1 MKPKGKQQPSA
12 ATMKKAGDIA
22 ATIHNVKLLRL
33 HSKSNKYR
41 VPSSKGPHIKYIVL
55 NSPSGRRDRCDCKA
69 HEKGRR
75 PCKHVLALKIALGA

>member
-1 MKPKGKQQPSA
+1 MKAKARQQPSA

-22 ATIHNVKLLRL
+22 ATICDVKMLRL

-55 NSPSGRRDRCDCKA
+55 HSPSGKRDRCDCMA
-69 HEKGRR
+69 HEEGRR
-75 PCKHVLALKIALGA
+75 PCKHVLALKIALYA